1 MTKFEQLDT
10 MLEQGNGY
18 ITTRAVTAQGISK
31 PYFAEYAR
39 SRELERVAHGVYQS
53 RDAWPD
59 DMYVLHLRNSNIIFS
74 HQSALALHGM
84 MEREPHHIY
93 VTVKQGYNATHLRK
107 QGVIVHPHLRIR
119 HRRADAEHIR
129 PETNPIPVSFRM
141 EEYIMKKLSKRF
153 LTLAIACV
161 MAMAMAVPTFAAAPK
176 RAAYAGVTYT
186 ILSKSN
192 GLYASAQDGT
202 NVQLAS
208 YAQKWT
214 PVNDGGT
221 IKLFRGT
228 GNASKRVATY
238 DKGEV
243 ILQASTCDYQVASI
257 DFRTVSGQVHRI
269 IFDQRN
275 AYWNAIGTNI
285 KTSWYNESSQ
295 AQLWTVNPA

>member
-1 MTKFEQLDT
+1 
-10 MLEQGNGY
+10 
-18 ITTRAVTAQGISK
+18 
-31 PYFAEYAR
+31 
-39 SRELERVAHGVYQS
+39 
-53 RDAWPD
+53 
-59 DMYVLHLRNSNIIFS
+59 
-74 HQSALALHGM
+74 
-84 MEREPHHIY
+84 
-93 VTVKQGYNATHLRK
+93 
-107 QGVIVHPHLRIR
+107 
-119 HRRADAEHIR
+119 
-129 PETNPIPVSFRM
+129 M

-208 YAQKWT
+208 YAQ
-214 PVNDGGT
+214 
-221 IKLFRGT
+221 KLFRGT